1 LPYVISLRLNCELG
15 EDQIIS
21 ELNKLAGVTAT
32 ELDGPY
38 DIIAK
43 VNAESTEKLKEIITL
58 NMIKTD
64 RIKSMLTLIVIE
76 EECQGK

>member
-1 LPYVISLRLNCELG
+1 MPSAYVLINCDLG
-15 EDQIIS
+15 DEDQIIS
-21 ELNKLAGVTAT
+21 ELNKLTGVTAT

-64 RIKSMLTLIVIE
+64 RIKSMLTLTVIE
-76 EECQGK
+76 DQDKI